1 MQGALLATHVHPEGV
16 DGAFIQALAVSRLCK
31 LANTEGFSPLAFIEE
46 LRSQARTPILRDKL
60 GIVCRI
66 VMEGTSDEDALL
78 ELVEPS
84 MFGRVFQIRASEAVA
99 SALLA
104 FARDCQRPDECL
116 IRAVNWGG
124 DADTVGCILGALLG
138 AMHGTSWLPPRWL
151 LRLEASP
158 QTLLREKQMPQEQGP
173 LALLL
178 APDPEAPPR
187 DAPASERDKRFLVAR
202 ARELARL
209 DLREYDAVQ
218 NAFEPHRALARP
230 QQTCTTT

>member
-1 MQGALLATHVHPEGV
+1 MV
-16 DGAFIQALAVSRLCK
+16 
-31 LANTEGFSPLAFIEE
+31 FIEE

-60 GIVCRI
+60 AIVCR
-66 VMEGTSDEDALL
+66 VVTDGTSDEDALL

-99 SALLA
+99 CALLA
-104 FARDCQRPDECL
+104 FARHWQHPEECL

-158 QTLLREKQMPQEQGP
+158 QTLLREKHMPQEHGP

-178 APDPEAPPR
+178 APDTDAPPR

-209 DLREYDAVQ
+209 DVHEYDAAQ
-218 NAFEPHRALARP
+218 NAFEPHRALSRP
-230 QQTCTTT
+230 QQPPSIT

>member
-1 MQGALLATHVHPEGV
+1 M
-16 DGAFIQALAVSRLCK
+16 SRLCK
-31 LANTEGFSPLAFIEE
+31 LANTMSFSPLVFIEE
-46 LRSQARTPILRDKL
+46 LRAQARTQILRDKL
-60 GIVCRI
+60 ALVCR
-66 VMEGTSDEDALL
+66 VVSDSTSDEDALL
-78 ELVEPS
+78 QLVEPS
-84 MFGRVFQIRASEAVA
+84 MFGRTFQIRASEAVA

-104 FARDCQRPDECL
+104 FARDCQRPEECL

-158 QTLLREKQMPQEQGP
+158 QTLLREKQMSHEQGP

-178 APDPEAPPR
+178 APDPDPPPR

-202 ARELARL
+202 ARELALL
-209 DLREYDAVQ
+209 DLREYDAAQ
-218 NAFEPHRALARP
+218 NAFEPHRALSRAPEAAAPRDRAP
-230 QQTCTTT
+230 